1 MSDRAWE
8 QPSRVLL
15 VEDHHSFRQALTFIL
30 NLEPDFT
37 VVAEADSL
45 AKARAV
51 LEKFDLAIVDLA
63 LPDGNGADLIEDL
76 RRTNPGVTV
85 LILSATLDEANIVRV
100 IDAGAA
106 GVVDK
111 LAGAN
116 EIVQEARSVRAG
128 ATMPRQTEVV
138 EMLRTIASHGGKNHE
153 VRPDA
158 RLTARETE
166 VLRALVEGLDNEGIA
181 EKLGITLEEEQNHLA
196 GILEKLGARSGLQA
210 LTIAARRGVIEF
222 P

>member
-1 MSDRAWE
+1 MSDRDLA
-8 QPSRVLL
+8 QPLRVML
-15 VEDHHSFRQALTFIL
+15 VEDHHAFRQALTFIL

-45 AKARAV
+45 ATARAV
-51 LEKFDLAIVDLA
+51 LEKVDFAIVDLA

-76 RRTNPGVTV
+76 WRANPGVIV
-85 LILSATLDEANIVRV
+85 LILSATLDEANIVRAV
-100 IDAGAA
+100 DAGGA

-116 EIVQEARSVRAG
+116 EIVQEARRVRAG

-138 EMLRTIASHGGKNHE
+138 EMLRTIASHGGQDHE

-166 VLRALVEGLDNEGIA
+166 VLRALVEGLDNEGVA
-181 EKLGITLEEEQNHLA
+181 EKLDITLEEEQNHLA
-196 GILEKLGARSGLQA
+196 SILEKLEARSSLQA
-210 LTIAARRGVIEF
+210 LVIAARRGVIEF

>member
-1 MSDRAWE
+1 MSDRAWA

-51 LEKFDLAIVDLA
+51 LEKIDLAIVDLA

-76 RRTNPGVTV
+76 RHTNPGVTV

-100 IDAGAA
+100 VDAGAA

-116 EIVQEARSVRAG
+116 EIVQEARLVRAG
-128 ATMPRQTEVV
+128 ATMPRQPEVV
-138 EMLRTIASHGGKNHE
+138 EMLRTIASHSGKNHE

-166 VLRALVEGLDNEGIA
+166 VLRALVEGLDNERVA

-196 GILEKLGARSGLQA
+196 SILEKLGASSGLQA
-210 LTIAARRGVIEF
+210 LTIAACRGVIEF

>member
-1 MSDRAWE
+1 M
-8 QPSRVLL
+8 L
-15 VEDHHSFRQALTFIL
+15 VEDHNSFRQALTFIL

-37 VVAEADSL
+37 VVAEAGSL
-45 AKARAV
+45 ATARAV
-51 LEKFDLAIVDLA
+51 PEEIDFAIVDLA

-76 RRTNPGVTV
+76 RRANPGVTV
-85 LILSATLDEANIVRV
+85 LILSATLDEANFARV

-111 LAGAN
+111 MAGVN
-116 EIVQEARSVRAG
+116 EIVQEARRVRAG

-138 EMLRTIASHGGKNHE
+138 EMLRAIASYGGQDHE
-153 VRPDA
+153 VRPDAA
-158 RLTARETE
+158 RLTARETD
-166 VLRALVEGLDNEGIA
+166 VLRALVEGLDSEEVA

-196 GILEKLGARSGLQA
+196 SILEKLEARSGLHA
-210 LTIAARRGVIEF
+210 LAIAARRGIIDV

>member
-1 MSDRAWE
+1 M
-8 QPSRVLL
+8 L
-15 VEDHHSFRQALTFIL
+15 VEDHHAFRQALAFIL

-37 VVAEADSL
+37 VVAEADAL
-45 AKARAV
+45 ATARAV
-51 LEKFDLAIVDLA
+51 LGKVDLAIVDLA

-76 RRTNPGVTV
+76 WHANPGVTV
-85 LILSATLDEANIVRV
+85 LILSATLDEASFVRV
-100 IDAGAA
+100 VDAGAA

-116 EIVQEARSVRAG
+116 EIVQEARRVLAG

-138 EMLRTIASHGGKNHE
+138 ELMRTIASHGGQNHD
-153 VRPDA
+153 VRADS

-166 VLRALVEGLDNEGIA
+166 VLRALVEGLDNEGVA
-181 EKLGITLEEEQNHLA
+181 EQLGITLEEEQNHLA
-196 GILEKLGARSGLQA
+196 SILEKLGARSGLQA
-210 LTIAARRGVIEF
+210 LAVAARRGIIEF